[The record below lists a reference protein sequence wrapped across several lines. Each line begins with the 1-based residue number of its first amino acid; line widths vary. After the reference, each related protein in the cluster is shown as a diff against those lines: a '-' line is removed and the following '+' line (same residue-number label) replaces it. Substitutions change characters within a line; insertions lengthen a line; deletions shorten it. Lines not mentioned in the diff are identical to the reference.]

1 MPGSFCH
8 NVTHCV
14 WNILEARDDVI
25 ISKKE
30 SDFHLAA
37 SKSTER
43 SIQGINLHVGFSHRE
58 WKHVE
63 YRNQGSLNQHFKFRV

>member
-1 MPGSFCH
+1 MVLSSGMPGSFCH

-43 SIQGINLHVGFSHRE
+43 SLVR
-58 WKHVE
+58 
-63 YRNQGSLNQHFKFRV
+63 FKFNITKEEMPTDENELPLETVSVL